1 MERVKV
7 LRIIA
12 RLNIGG
18 PAIHTI
24 LLTEKLNRNLFD
36 SVLVAGSEDEQEGNM
51 LDLMGERKISSLILP
66 ELGREIS
73 FWHDLLTF
81 FKVYRII
88 RKFKPQI
95 VHSHT
100 AKAGTIGRL
109 AAKLA
114 GVPIVIHTFHGHVF
128 HSYFSRLKT
137 NFFLLI
143 ERFCGRF
150 TDRVITISQR
160 QFDDIRGFKVI
171 REDRIVVVS
180 LGLDLEGFVKFSHR
194 NGEVRR
200 ELGVSDNCKLVGIV
214 GRLVPIKNHNLFFD
228 AARRITEKLTDV
240 RFVVVGDGELRD
252 ELRGFIQKLGIEDK
266 VSFLGWRND
275 LAKIYSDLDVLVL
288 TSLNEGTP
296 VAVIEAM
303 ASEVPVV
310 ATRVGGVPDL
320 VDDGVTG
327 YLVESGDKV
336 GLVEAI
342 TKVLNNPE
350 EAHMMGEA
358 GRRKVYPDYDIS
370 NLVQHLEGLYKE
382 LLREKGLI

>member
-1 MERVKV
+1 MSWMPHLERNNRSYVT
-7 LRIIA
+7 IA
-12 RLNIGG
+12 IGCTG
-18 PAIHTI
+18 GQH
-24 LLTEKLNRNLFD
+24 R
-36 SVLVAGSEDEQEGNM
+36 SVFVAQS
-51 LDLMGERKISSLILP
+51 
-66 ELGREIS
+66 
-73 FWHDLLTF
+73 
-81 FKVYRII
+81 
-88 RKFKPQI
+88 
-95 VHSHT
+95 
-100 AKAGTIGRL
+100 
-109 AAKLA
+109 
-114 GVPIVIHTFHGHVF
+114 
-128 HSYFSRLKT
+128 
-137 NFFLLI
+137 
-143 ERFCGRF
+143 
-150 TDRVITISQR
+150 
-160 QFDDIRGFKVI
+160 
-171 REDRIVVVS
+171 
-180 LGLDLEGFVKFSHR
+180 
-194 NGEVRR
+194 
-200 ELGVSDNCKLVGIV
+200 
-214 GRLVPIKNHNLFFD
+214 
-228 AARRITEKLTDV
+228 
-240 RFVVVGDGELRD
+240 
-252 ELRGFIQKLGIEDK
+252 
-266 VSFLGWRND
+266 